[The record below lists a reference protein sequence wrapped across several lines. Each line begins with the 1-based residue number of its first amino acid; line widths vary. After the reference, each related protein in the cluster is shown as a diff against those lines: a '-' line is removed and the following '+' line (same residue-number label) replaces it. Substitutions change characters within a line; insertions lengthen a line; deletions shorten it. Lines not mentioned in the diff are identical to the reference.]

1 MTEPNRC
8 ATCDGL
14 PTLEE
19 RIFTYE
25 HVESRPPPKRQ
36 WVARC
41 GCPKGTDPRDTRALA
56 VQLWNETHGAA

>member
-8 ATCDGL
+8 ATCGSL

-19 RIFTYE
+19 RIVTYE
-25 HVESRPPPKRQ
+25 ANNLPPKKQ

-41 GCPKGTDPRDTRALA
+41 GCPKGTAPKDTRDEA
-56 VQLWNETHGAA
+56 VTRWNETHGAA